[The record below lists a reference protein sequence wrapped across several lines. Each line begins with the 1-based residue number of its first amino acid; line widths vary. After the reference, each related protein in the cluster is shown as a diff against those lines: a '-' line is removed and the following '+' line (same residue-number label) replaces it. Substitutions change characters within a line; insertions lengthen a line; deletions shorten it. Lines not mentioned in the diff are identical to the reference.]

1 MQEVQSRKK
10 KYFVLFLTFNKHL
23 MQSGRMVYGINYQ
36 IIEALP
42 LTIFRKHQIDGF
54 HLYCSQ
60 LKLNVNVDKNP
71 KDISFSYGH
80 KPKNSFYNNTC
91 YNVVE
96 IVNEIKY
103 LSAVFS
109 RSRSFYKAKKHFVEQ
124 TQKSM
129 YIMIRIIRLFNL
141 SIELEFDFV

>member
-23 MQSGRMVYGINYQ
+23 MQSGKMVYGINYQ

-42 LTIFRKHQIDGF
+42 LTIFRKHQIDGC
-54 HLYCSQ
+54 HLYCFQ
-60 LKLNVNVDKNP
+60 LKLNVNVNMNP
-71 KDISFSYGH
+71 EDISFSNGP
-80 KPKNSFYNNTC
+80 KPKNIFYYNTC

-96 IVNEIKY
+96 IVNKIKF

-124 TQKSM
+124 TWKFM
-129 YIMIRIIRLFNL
+129 YIMIRKIRLFNL
-141 SIELEFDFV
+141 PIELEFDFV